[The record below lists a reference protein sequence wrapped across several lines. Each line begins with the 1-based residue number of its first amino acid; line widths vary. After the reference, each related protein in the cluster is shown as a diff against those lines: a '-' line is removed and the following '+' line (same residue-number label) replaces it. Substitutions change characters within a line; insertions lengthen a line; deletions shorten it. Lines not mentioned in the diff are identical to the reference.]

1 MIIITVSEVNEMAI
15 ERKSKQRDAIINELC
30 SRYDHPTAMDLYLS
44 VRETIPNIS
53 LGTLYRNLSQL
64 EENGMVL
71 RIPDGSTDRF
81 DGNVNPH
88 AHFKCLTCGNVY
100 DLMNFKIDSLTFSD
114 EIIGKVNSYSLMAF
128 GECKHCNKIN

>member
-1 MIIITVSEVNEMAI
+1 MAI

-30 SRYDHPTAMDLYLS
+30 SRYDHPTAMELYLS
-44 VRETIPNIS
+44 VREIIPNLS

-64 EENGMVL
+64 EENGQVI

-88 AHFKCLTCGNVY
+88 GHFKCLTCGNVY
-100 DLMNFKIDSLTFSD
+100 DLKSFKDDSLTFSD
-114 EIIGKVNSYSLMAF
+114 EIIGNVINYSLMAF
-128 GECKHCNKIN
+128 GSCKHCNKLN

>member
-15 ERKSKQRDAIINELC
+15 ERKSRQRDAIINELC

-44 VRETIPNIS
+44 VREKIPNLS
-53 LGTLYRNLSQL
+53 LGTLYRNLTQL

-100 DLMNFKIDSLTFSD
+100 DLMNFEIESLAFSD
-114 EIIGKVNSYSLMAF
+114 EIIN
-128 GECKHCNKIN
+128 

>member
-1 MIIITVSEVNEMAI
+1 MAI

-30 SRYDHPTAMDLYLS
+30 SRYDHPTAMELYLS
-44 VRETIPNIS
+44 VREKIPNLS

-71 RIPDGSTDRF
+71 RIPDGATDRF

-88 AHFKCLTCGNVY
+88 AHFKCTLCNQVY
-100 DLMNFKIDSLTFSD
+100 DLMSFKNDSLTFTD
-114 EIIGKVNSYSLMAF
+114 EIILRVNNYSLMAF
-128 GECKHCNKIN
+128 GTCKNCNKIN

>member
-1 MIIITVSEVNEMAI
+1 MAL

-30 SRYDHPTAMDLYLS
+30 SRYDHPTAMELYLS
-44 VRETIPNIS
+44 VREKIPNLS

-64 EENGMVL
+64 EENGLVL
-71 RIPDGSTDRF
+71 KIPDGSTDRF

-100 DLMNFKIDSLTFSD
+100 DLMSFNGDSLTFSD
-114 EIIGKVNSYSLMAF
+114 EIISKVTNYSLMAF
-128 GECKHCNKIN
+128 GLCKNCNKIN

>member
-15 ERKSKQRDAIINELC
+15 ERKSKQRDAIISELC

-44 VRETIPNIS
+44 VREIIPNIS
-53 LGTLYRNLSQL
+53 LGTLYRNLTQL

-88 AHFKCLTCGNVY
+88 AHFKCTTCGNVY
-100 DLMNFKIDSLTFSD
+100 DLMNFNIDSLTFSD
-114 EIIGKVNSYSLMAF
+114 EIIKKVTNYSLMAF
-128 GECKHCNKIN
+128 GLCKNCNKIN

>member
-1 MIIITVSEVNEMAI
+1 MAL

-44 VRETIPNIS
+44 VRESIPNLS

-64 EENGMVL
+64 EENGIVL
-71 RIPDGSTDRF
+71 RIPDGTTDRF

-88 AHFKCLTCGNVY
+88 AHFKCTSCGNVY
-100 DLMNFKIDSLTFSD
+100 DLMSFKIESITLSD
-114 EIIGKVNSYSLMAF
+114 EIISKVNIYSLMAF
-128 GECKHCNKIN
+128 GLCVNCNKIN

>member
-1 MIIITVSEVNEMAI
+1 MIIITVNEVIQVAI

-30 SRYDHPTAMDLYLS
+30 SRYDHPTAMELYLS
-44 VRETIPNIS
+44 VREIIPNLS

-71 RIPDGSTDRF
+71 RIPDGATDRF

-88 AHFKCLTCGNVY
+88 AHFKCTSCNQVY
-100 DLMNFKIDSLTFSD
+100 DLMSFKNDSLTFSD
-114 EIIGKVNSYSLMAF
+114 EIISQVNNYNLMAF
-128 GECKHCNKIN
+128 GTCKNCNKIN

>member
-1 MIIITVSEVNEMAI
+1 MITITVSEVNEMAL

-53 LGTLYRNLSQL
+53 LGTLYRNLTQL

-88 AHFKCLTCGNVY
+88 AHFKCTTCGNVY

-114 EIIGKVNSYSLMAF
+114 EIINKVTNYSLMAF
-128 GECKHCNKIN
+128 GLCKNCNKIN

>member
-1 MIIITVSEVNEMAI
+1 MIIITDSEVDEMAI
-15 ERKSKQRDAIINELC
+15 ERKSRQRDAIINELC

-44 VRETIPNIS
+44 VREKIPNLS
-53 LGTLYRNLSQL
+53 LGTLYRNLTQL

-100 DLMNFKIDSLTFSD
+100 DLMNFEIESLTFSD
-114 EIIGKVNSYSLMAF
+114 EIINKVTNYSLIAF
-128 GECKHCNKIN
+128 GLCKNCNKIN

>member
-15 ERKSKQRDAIINELC
+15 ERKSRQRDAIINELC
-30 SRYDHPTAMDLYLS
+30 SRYDHPTAMDLYLTI
-44 VRETIPNIS
+44 REKIPNLS
-53 LGTLYRNLSQL
+53 LGTLYRNLTQL

-100 DLMNFKIDSLTFSD
+100 DLMNFEIESLTFSD
-114 EIIGKVNSYSLMAF
+114 EIINKVTNYSLMAF
-128 GECKHCNKIN
+128 GLCKNCNKIN

>member
-1 MIIITVSEVNEMAI
+1 MIIITDSEVNEMAI

-30 SRYDHPTAMDLYLS
+30 SRFDHPTAMDLYLS
-44 VRETIPNIS
+44 VREIIPNIS
-53 LGTLYRNLSQL
+53 LGTLYRNLTQL

-100 DLMNFKIDSLTFSD
+100 DLMNFNINSLTFSD
-114 EIIGKVNSYSLMAF
+114 EIINKVTNYSLMAF
-128 GECKHCNKIN
+128 GLCKNCNKIN

>member
-1 MIIITVSEVNEMAI
+1 MAL

-30 SRYDHPTAMDLYLS
+30 SRYDHPTAMELYLS
-44 VRETIPNIS
+44 VREVIPNLS

-71 RIPDGSTDRF
+71 RIPDGSNDRF

-88 AHFKCLTCGNVY
+88 AHFKCTTCGNVY
-100 DLMNFKIDSLTFSD
+100 DLMSFKSDSLTFSD
-114 EIIGKVNSYSLMAF
+114 DIISKVTNYSLMAF
-128 GECKHCNKIN
+128 GLCKNCNKIN

>member
-1 MIIITVSEVNEMAI
+1 MAL
-15 ERKSKQRDAIINELC
+15 ERKSKQRDAIIHELC
-30 SRYDHPTAMDLYLS
+30 SRYDHPTAMELYLS
-44 VRETIPNIS
+44 VREVIPNLS

-64 EENGMVL
+64 EENGMVI

-100 DLMNFKIDSLTFSD
+100 DLMSFENNSITFSD
-114 EIIGKVNSYSLMAF
+114 DIISKVTNYSLMAF
-128 GECKHCNKIN
+128 GLCKNCNKIN